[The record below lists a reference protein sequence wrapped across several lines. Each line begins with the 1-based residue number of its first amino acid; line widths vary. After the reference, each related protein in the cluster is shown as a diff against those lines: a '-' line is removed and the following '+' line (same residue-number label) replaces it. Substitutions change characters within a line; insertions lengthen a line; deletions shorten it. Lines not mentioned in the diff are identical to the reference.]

1 MSFSSIQFIFYVLPA
16 FLVFYRLVP
25 GKMKYPLLLGASCLI
40 YLWGSPTGAA
50 ILIPATLADFFLG
63 RAIHG
68 AGTQGRKK
76 FILGVSVTLN
86 ILILIYFKYTNF
98 FVGEVNRLLSFLGA
112 DAIAWTAVIFPV
124 GISFITFHKISYLVD
139 IYYGKVKPAESLAA
153 YALYLV
159 MFPKI
164 ALGPIVLYH
173 EMEDQLSRPRIIP
186 EEVLGGGIRFCVGL
200 ARKVLLADPMGA
212 VADQVFRMDFHSM
225 TVGFA
230 WIGIVCYSFQLYLD
244 FAGYTDMA
252 IGIGRMMGI
261 RIPENFNRPFYS
273 QSFTEHWKRWHIT
286 LGNFFR
292 EYLYIPLG
300 GNRASKFI
308 TYRNLWIVFIIS
320 GLWHGANWT
329 YIVWGIYN
337 GFFMFLDRLFL
348 LKILKRFPKFIT
360 IAFFYVGLLVGYVFF
375 RSETIGGAARYIHR
389 MFDVTAIGV
398 IEPNIL
404 LAQLVGNREW
414 TVIAISLLIC
424 FFPDT
429 LYERMKSAASLK
441 IPPRA
446 ITALKVGG
454 AVLLFILSVI
464 SIINNSF
471 SPFIYFRF

>member
-1 MSFSSIQFIFYVLPA
+1 MSFSSIQFIFYFLPA
-16 FLVFYRLVP
+16 FLIFYFLVP
-25 GKMKYPLLLGASCLI
+25 RKMKYPVLLGASCLI

-50 ILIPATLADFFLG
+50 LLIPATVMDYILG

-68 AGTQGRKK
+68 AGTRQLKK
-76 FILGVSVTLN
+76 LLLGISVTIN
-86 ILILIYFKYTNF
+86 VLILIYFKYSNF
-98 FVGEVNRLLSFLGA
+98 FIGEVNRLLSFFGA
-112 DAIAWTAVIFPV
+112 EAIPWTTVIFSV

-139 IYYGKVKPAESLAA
+139 IYYGKVKPADSLAA

-173 EMEDQLSRPRIIP
+173 DMEEQLSRPRITP
-186 EEVLGGGIRFCVGL
+186 EGVFEGGIRFCVGL

-212 VADQVFRMDFHSM
+212 VADQVFRMEFHSI

-230 WIGIVCYSFQLYLD
+230 WLGIVCYSFQLYFD

-252 IGIGRMMGI
+252 IGIGRMIGI

-273 QSFTEHWKRWHIT
+273 RNFTEHWKRWHIT

-308 TYRNLWIVFIIS
+308 TYRNLWIVFIVS

-337 GFFMFLDRLFL
+337 GFFMFIDRLFL
-348 LKILKRFPKFIT
+348 LKVLNRLPKFLT
-360 IAFFYVGLLVGYVFF
+360 ISFFYVGLLVGYVFF
-375 RSETIGGAARYIHR
+375 RSETIGDAAFYIHR
-389 MFDVTAIGV
+389 MFDVTAIGA
-398 IEPNIL
+398 IESNQL
-404 LAQLVGNREW
+404 LTQLVGNREW
-414 TVIAISLLIC
+414 FVIVVSLLIC

-429 LYERMKSAASLK
+429 LYESMKSTASTK
-441 IPPRA
+441 IPPSG
-446 ITALKVGG
+446 IIALKTAG
-454 AVLLFILSVI
+454 ATLLFILSVI